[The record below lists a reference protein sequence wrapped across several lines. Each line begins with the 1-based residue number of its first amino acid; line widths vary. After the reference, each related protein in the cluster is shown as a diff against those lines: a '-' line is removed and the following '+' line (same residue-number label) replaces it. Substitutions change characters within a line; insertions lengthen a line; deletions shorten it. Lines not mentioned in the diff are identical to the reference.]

1 MSDQRK
7 TPTELDP
14 AAARGEGAS
23 LAAASARA
31 LERRRLLLALVA
43 MTGSV
48 VVGGCRRTSAE
59 GVRSFTTHVIK
70 PCLDHGMGILAMKTL
85 AFGRLLGKNLGWQRQ
100 DVKLTPIVPELV
112 SLEQALN
119 YVWSLPVSVLISG
132 MENAKQVKQNAAI
145 ARNAG
150 TLDDG
155 TRLKL
160 VAAVEGFS
168 GRDVEFYKD

>member
-1 MSDQRK
+1 V
-7 TPTELDP
+7 E
-14 AAARGEGAS
+14 
-23 LAAASARA
+23 
-31 LERRRLLLALVA
+31 
-43 MTGSV
+43 
-48 VVGGCRRTSAE
+48 
-59 GVRSFTTHVIK
+59 
-70 PCLDHGMGILAMKTL
+70 
-85 AFGRLLGKNLGWQRQ
+85 
-100 DVKLTPIVPELV
+100 LTPIVRAFV
-112 SLEQALN
+112 CLEQALN
-119 YVWSLPVSVLISG
+119 YVGSLPVSVLISG